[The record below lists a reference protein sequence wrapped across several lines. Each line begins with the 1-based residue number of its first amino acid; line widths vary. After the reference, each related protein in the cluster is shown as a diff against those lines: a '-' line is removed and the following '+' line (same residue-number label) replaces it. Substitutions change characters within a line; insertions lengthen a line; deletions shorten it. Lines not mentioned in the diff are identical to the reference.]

1 MNKQMDN
8 MVSIVTPVYN
18 AEKFLEE
25 TILSVLNQTYTNFE
39 LILVNDCSED
49 NSMQIINRLMKED
62 DRIKCIDLKENGGAA
77 KARNIGIE
85 AANGKYLAF
94 IDSDDLWKK
103 EKLEKQVEFMEKNN
117 IVFSYTGYDMINEEG
132 QELGKTIKCKGIVNY
147 NELLK
152 YNIIGCL
159 TVMINIS
166 VIKNLSMEYINHE
179 DYATWLKILRQGYK
193 AYGINESLAS
203 YRKRENSLSG
213 NKVKSAKWTWDIIR
227 NVEKTPL
234 IKSIYY
240 FNIYA
245 FINLKKHF
253 MK

>member
-1 MNKQMDN
+1 MNNQMDSLI
-8 MVSIVTPVYN
+8 SIVTPVYN

-39 LILVNDCSED
+39 LILVNDCSKD
-49 NSMQIINRLMKED
+49 NSMRIINRLMKD
-62 DRIKCIDLKENGGAA
+62 DHRIKCIDLKVNGGAA
-77 KARNIGIE
+77 KARNIGIK
-85 AANGKYLAF
+85 AANGNYLAF

-103 EKLEKQVEFMEKNN
+103 EKLETQIKFMKENN

-132 QELGKTIKCKGIVNY
+132 QELGKTIKCKKIVSY

-159 TVMINIS
+159 TVMIDIS
-166 VIKNLSMEYINHE
+166 VIKNLSMECINHE

-193 AYGINESLAS
+193 AYGINESLAL

-213 NKVKSAKWTWDIIR
+213 NKVKSAKWTWNIIR
-227 NVEKTPL
+227 NVEKTSL
-234 IKSIYY
+234 IKSIFY